1 MITYEMIK
9 TAGDKVHTTNMIF
22 LPPLGI
28 RVFQLPMLLQASGVL
43 ANQIHNLWELLLAMK
58 KADPESVF
66 MEVSAGKL
74 VIEDEK

>member
-1 MITYEMIK
+1 
-9 TAGDKVHTTNMIF
+9 
-22 LPPLGI
+22 
-28 RVFQLPMLLQASGVL
+28 
-43 ANQIHNLWELLLAMK
+43 MK

>member
-1 MITYEMIK
+1 MPK
-9 TAGDKVHTTNMIF
+9 
-22 LPPLGI
+22 
-28 RVFQLPMLLQASGVL
+28 FQLMQKLVDNINLVSREILTGLSAVSYTHLDVYKRQ
-43 ANQIHNLWELLLAMK
+43 NQIHNLWELLLAMK